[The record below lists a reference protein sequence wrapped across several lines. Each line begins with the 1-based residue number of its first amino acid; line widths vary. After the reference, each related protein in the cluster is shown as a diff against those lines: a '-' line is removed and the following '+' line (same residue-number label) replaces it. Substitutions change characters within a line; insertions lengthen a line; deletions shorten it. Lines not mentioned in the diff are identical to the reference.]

1 MAITTRPK
9 RKLRIMVVD
18 DDLDLCDY
26 LTDLLTEEG
35 YEVDAFQSPNAALDK
50 LKNKVY
56 HIILLDLKMAEMNGV
71 DVLRSI
77 RKFDSDICVI
87 ILTAYPAVD
96 TAVETMK
103 QDAFD
108 YIKKPFDNEELKEI
122 IERAIQS
129 KGLVVDISKKVCT
142 EIGSRVKELRK
153 KKNLTLKQLANRAG
167 LSVSLISQIERA
179 ESAASIA
186 TLTKVSAA
194 LNTKMETFFKG
205 I

>member
-9 RKLRIMVVD
+9 RKLRIMVID
-18 DDLDLCDY
+18 DDADLSDY
-26 LTDLLTEEG
+26 LVGFLVGEG
-35 YEVDAFQSPNAALDK
+35 YEADAFQSPQAALER

-56 HIILLDLKMAEMNGV
+56 HLVLLDLKMAEMTGV
-71 DVLRSI
+71 EVLKKI
-77 RKFDSDICVI
+77 RKFDSDLCVI

-103 QDAFD
+103 FDAFD
-108 YIKKPFDNEELKEI
+108 YIKKPFDNEELKAV
-122 IERAIQS
+122 IERAIEA
-129 KGLVVDISKKVCT
+129 KGLVVDMSKKVCK
-142 EIGSRVKELRK
+142 EIGSRVKEIRK

-194 LNTKMETFFKG
+194 LNAKMETFFKG

>member
-9 RKLRIMVVD
+9 RKLRIMVID
-18 DDLDLCDY
+18 DDADLCDY
-26 LTDLLTEEG
+26 LTELLSEEG
-35 YEVDAFQSPNAALDK
+35 YEVESFQSPNAAIDR
-50 LKNKVY
+50 LKNKVF

-71 DVLRSI
+71 DALAKI

-87 ILTAYPAVD
+87 ILTAYPTVD

-103 QDAFD
+103 HDAFD
-108 YIKKPFDNEELKEI
+108 YIKKPFDSKELLQVI
-122 IERAIQS
+122 DRAVQA
-129 KGLVVDISKKVCT
+129 KGLIVDISKKVCK
-142 EIGSRVKELRK
+142 EIGSRVKEIRK

-179 ESAASIA
+179 ESAASIS

-194 LNTKMETFFKG
+194 LNTRMEVFFKG

>member
-9 RKLRIMVVD
+9 RKLRIMVIED
-18 DDLDLCDY
+18 DADLCEY
-26 LTDLLTEEG
+26 LIELLTEEG
-35 YEVDAFQSPNAALDK
+35 YEVEAFQSPTDAIEQ

-56 HIILLDLKMAEMNGV
+56 HLVLLDLKMAEMSGV
-71 DVLRSI
+71 EVLRKI
-77 RKFDSDICVI
+77 RKFDSDLCVI
-87 ILTAYPAVD
+87 ILTAYPSVD

-103 QDAFD
+103 HDAFD
-108 YIKKPFDNEELKEI
+108 YIKKPFDNEELKAVVD
-122 IERAIQS
+122 RAVRA
-129 KGLVVDISKKVCT
+129 KGLIVDRAKQVCI
-142 EIGSRVKELRK
+142 EIGNRVKELRK

-179 ESAASIA
+179 ESAASIS
-186 TLTKVSAA
+186 TLTKVSSA

>member
-9 RKLRIMVVD
+9 RKLRIMVID
-18 DDLDLCDY
+18 DDADLCDY
-26 LTDLLTEEG
+26 LVELLSGEG
-35 YEVDAFQSPNAALDK
+35 YEVDAFQSPKVAIERM
-50 LKNKVY
+50 KNRVY
-56 HIILLDLKMAEMNGV
+56 HLILLDLKMAEKNGV
-71 DVLRSI
+71 TVLKDI
-77 RKFDSDICVI
+77 RNFDTDICVI

-103 QDAFD
+103 NDAFD
-108 YIKKPFDNEELKEI
+108 YIKKPFDNEELKDLI
-122 IERAIQS
+122 DRAVRS
-129 KGLVVDISKKVCT
+129 KGLVVDMSKKVCK
-142 EIGSRVKELRK
+142 EIGGRVKDIRK
-153 KKNLTLKQLANRAG
+153 KKSLTLKQLANRAG

-194 LNTKMETFFKG
+194 LNTKLEVFFKG